1 MPFYEIE
8 SWAFANTSHLRR
20 ILVDQADI
28 AALTS
33 WEADLARLDEIEH
46 IKHSLTIRDAHN
58 AELVQLENGFP
69 VATLADTP
77 GSYAATLDRLR
88 RSELVTQ
95 GLGDAAGRPF

>member
-1 MPFYEIE
+1 MSATARAIRFDLYSEDR
-8 SWAFANTSHLRR
+8 ADANQDFTVL
-20 ILVDQADI
+20 
-28 AALTS
+28 
-33 WEADLARLDEIEH
+33 
-46 IKHSLTIRDAHN
+46 HN

-95 GLGDAAGRPF
+95 GLSDAAGRPF